1 MQHGSLAPNEEPD
14 SLEQSY
20 SALAETEDMAAPFIT
35 GLSEAAQSI
44 ASPARGSPS
53 DALSNASSCAA
64 LPRSPASPVPTE
76 PGDASKTRS
85 VSLQRHRAI
94 YRSRAASG
102 LSDSSAHSLRL
113 GRKSP
118 GSTTND
124 SHTPTSGLDSPVRAQ
139 STWRNRR
146 PDMLDDIDTQGLGIA
161 ALRAQA
167 ADSERVGLGSPML
180 NMCATPSSASESE
193 VSIDVLAEYAQTPDS
208 TVFQHTSFDAR
219 TLSSPVPHS
228 AALQAGTAEQDDASG
243 KRPMSMQA
251 SWGVHLEQD
260 AVPGPSSVGT
270 PVDASEARTLL
281 GGVRASA
288 VTIGDVS
295 AGATSAGGVGADGAN
310 AEATSPK
317 ATSPD
322 GTSAEATSP
331 KATSPDGTSA
341 EATSPKATSPDG
353 TSAEAT
359 SPKATSPSGANAE
372 ATSPKATS
380 SSGTS
385 AGAMRSPNVP
395 YSPKAPLS
403 HASAHTGGTPSPNA
417 FFTPERPPKDA
428 HVARPA
434 SNVLASENMS
444 PPTTPFLASS
454 PSAAETELGTPA
466 PVKLYEHRVH
476 TPASTSRPASPSEAS
491 SQSAYTSD
499 DESDFSRRSAPSEID
514 LLSRD
519 TSPLPS
525 LHERQSN
532 ALPRS
537 ESTFTSPLQDLTD
550 TFASAMADLGLD
562 EMPLDD
568 PHAGAPMPA
577 LDNVQVLYRAADGPS
592 SLASLLPPTDAALPP
607 SIQQTPPP
615 SRAPRPGPQTPEP
628 PLVQGPRIEVYGQTV
643 WWPLSFDPSANLN
656 WDSVSLQQRAHL
668 FANASQDLL
677 DCDTHLGAWIG
688 AIRKQEYKAPEALMQ
703 HLQAEQLA
711 RLATSISPATDTELH
726 AAEKPAL
733 PLPANIPYPLLA
745 KVHKAQHE
753 GGHAPVSPAIAQP
766 THAGISLSAA
776 RDTVRHDAQTA
787 MRGAAGA
794 AGYGWMRIQEAIPR
808 VPAAPSFLGTLARR
822 STKKTRDTSSLFTPL
837 AQTPLAQTPRARTQ
851 LQAPQEVP
859 LARAPKTSAA
869 DAGPTHGL
877 GIPGVGTSM
886 GLPTPELGSPRRVQ
900 SLPQPHTDPDFDAAL
915 RHE

>member
-295 AGATSAGGVGADGAN
+295 AGATSAG
-310 AEATSPK
+310 
-317 ATSPD
+317 
-322 GTSAEATSP
+322 
-331 KATSPDGTSA
+331 
-341 EATSPKATSPDG
+341 
-353 TSAEAT
+353 
-359 SPKATSPSGANAE
+359 
-372 ATSPKATS
+372 
-380 SSGTS
+380 
-385 AGAMRSPNVP
+385 
-395 YSPKAPLS
+395 
-403 HASAHTGGTPSPNA
+403 AHTGGTPSPNA

-915 RHE
+915 RRMLDAVPEMNESIARMYLSRAKNDDVRATSDYLHDHARRDETQRRGFFSRTPRLR